1 MIVGYCIWIYRFI
14 KDMNIACILF
24 PGAPPNGKAPNNRC
38 FRGTVPQVGL
48 ADDGDPKGFVVGGL
62 TFGGALLFRCPQ

>member
-1 MIVGYCIWIYRFI
+1 
-14 KDMNIACILF
+14 MNIACILF
-24 PGAPPNGKAPNNRC
+24 PGAPPNNRC